1 MKKKMRTVKTEP
13 QEPKLVVVSGGFD
26 PIHIG
31 HIRMI
36 TEAKK
41 FGDKLIVIMN
51 NDNWLIKKKGYFFMP
66 EKERKEIIE
75 AISGVDKVVLTKHNK
90 NPKDMS
96 VTHMLKLLKPNVFVQ
111 GGDRKPNNLPSSEMI
126 YCEKNNCKM
135 VYGVGKGGKVQS
147 SSWLST
153 NFINEIINKSC
164 PCKSG
169 KEFKVCGLKNTSE
182 HKKYLKKLLN
192 S

>member
-1 MKKKMRTVKTEP
+1 MKKKMQTVKTEL

-41 FGDKLIVIMN
+41 FGDKLIVIIN

-96 VTHMLKLLKPNVFVQ
+96 VTHMLKLLKLQ
-111 GGDRKPNNLPSSEMI
+111 CS
-126 YCEKNNCKM
+126 
-135 VYGVGKGGKVQS
+135 
-147 SSWLST
+147 
-153 NFINEIINKSC
+153 
-164 PCKSG
+164 
-169 KEFKVCGLKNTSE
+169 
-182 HKKYLKKLLN
+182 
-192 S
+192 